1 MVQVAQTPVQS
12 ALPSYEVGG
21 ELGRGAM
28 GVVLA
33 GRHRQLERDVAI
45 KQLPPA
51 FAADEEVRHRFGQE
65 ARTLASLAHPHI
77 VPVYD
82 YVEREGLCLLVMEAL
97 PGGTLWDRFTGEG
110 VTMATACTAV
120 LATCAG
126 LHFAHQRGVLHRDV
140 KPENLMFAADRTLKI
155 TDFGIAQVFGGDET
169 VTTVDGSVIGTPA
182 YMAPEQAEGSAC
194 GPPADVYATG
204 TVLYELLSGSLPFS
218 IEGGSVEVLER
229 RVHEDPVPLA
239 DVAPN
244 VPGPLVEVTMR
255 AIARDPDDR
264 YGSAEAFG
272 VALAEA
278 ATESFGSGWL
288 GRADLTLVAT
298 GPIAI
303 AAGPATPS
311 TDDGVASAAGDA
323 TTVTGR
329 ETMIAGKG
337 APIPQDPPLRVRA
350 TAVHRAGVRID
361 ELSPEDLVRVDDL
374 IKPPKP
380 PRVSLATASLLLA
393 LLVVLSVLGI
403 GTAEPAPSALRPGT
417 VRVGGVDI
425 TSGRRVV
432 ANLAHDVPVL
442 VRRLPAGARDAVY
455 VRLGFSALGLQLP
468 PSRSAVLAPARG
480 GGMRAAV
487 DAQRVRVLVSGQVT
501 GQVRFLDARKRELR
515 SDEFRFQ
522 ADRPAIL
529 TANGLVG
536 LLVLAFVVTY
546 GWSLSLPLR
555 RGRRRTSA
563 YVGMAILGGV
573 AGAAVVD
580 VVWSLG
586 GPQPTWGTLLVGITL
601 GLGAF
606 VAVARAILVIGRRR
620 RLVRARER
628 KALPPDA
635 PTSDATR
642 PVGPASV
649 AAAAAAPT
657 PAARPTSVA
666 SPPGARETAVPSTP
680 GARETAVPSTPG
692 ARETAVSWTSGAGT
706 STPTPP
712 AGPPAE
718 ATEAEATAAPETRR
732 RGWRPKRRRQS
743 KDPDPPGS
751 REESEAPPDDPG
763 NPEGTSA

>member
-110 VTMATACTAV
+110 ITMATACTAV

-140 KPENLMFAADRTLKI
+140 KPENLMFASDRTLKI

-218 IEGGSVEVLER
+218 IEGGSFEVLER
-229 RVHEDPVPLA
+229 RVHGDPVPLV

-244 VPGPLVEVTMR
+244 VPGPLADVTMR

-264 YGSAEAFG
+264 YPSAEAFG

-303 AAGPATPS
+303 AAGPAAPS
-311 TDDGVASAAGDA
+311 TEDAAPSIGGDA

-337 APIPQDPPLRVRA
+337 APIPQDPPLRMRA

-380 PRVSLATASLLLA
+380 PRVALAITAVLLA

-403 GTAEPAPSALRPGT
+403 GTAEPAPSTLRPGT
-417 VRVGGVDI
+417 VRVAGVDI
-425 TSGRRVV
+425 TSGRTV
-432 ANLAHDVPVL
+432 AADLAHDVPVR

-455 VRLGFSALGLQLP
+455 LRLGFSALGLQLP
-468 PSRSAVLAPARG
+468 PSRSAVLVPAPG
-480 GGMRAAV
+480 GGARAAI
-487 DAQRVRVLVSGQVT
+487 DAQRVRVLMSGKVT
-501 GQVRFLDARKRELR
+501 GQLRFLDANKRELR
-515 SDEFRFQ
+515 SDEFRFR
-522 ADRPAIL
+522 AERPAVL
-529 TANGLVG
+529 AANGLVG
-536 LLVLAFVVTY
+536 LLMLAFVVTY

-555 RGRRRTSA
+555 RGRRSTSA
-563 YVGMAILGGV
+563 YVGMAVLGGV

-580 VVWSLG
+580 VAWALG
-586 GPQPTWGTLLVGITL
+586 GPQPTWSTLLVGVAL
-601 GLGAF
+601 GVGAF

-620 RLVRARER
+620 RLERARAR
-628 KALPPDA
+628 KAPPEDTATDTA
-635 PTSDATR
+635 PDPVAPGAPVKSEQPAAPSMPAARAT
-642 PVGPASV
+642 SV
-649 AAAAAAPT
+649 AAT
-657 PAARPTSVA
+657 SKARETTVA
-666 SPPGARETAVPSTP
+666 STPGARETTVPSTP
-680 GARETAVPSTPG
+680 GARETTVPSTPG
-692 ARETAVSWTSGAGT
+692 ARETTVA
-706 STPTPP
+706 PH
-712 AGPPAE
+712 AE
-718 ATEAEATAAPETRR
+718 EAPD
-732 RGWRPKRRRQS
+732 GKRRRRWRRG
-743 KDPDPPGS
+743 KT
-751 REESEAPPDDPG
+751 EAPDASTE
-763 NPEGTSA
+763 PEGPETSPADPEAPEAPEA